1 MQAIPIEF
9 EHIPSLECSIGV
21 VSLYDVLRFM
31 AENFWKSSRIITEWG
46 LNAGFPIPPR
56 KALETVETLSNL
68 QRNISSLGLD
78 VSAKETKKLNVEMHR
93 AIADIQRL
101 PKEKQKAEFRKVSA
115 ELRSR
120 FDNLSSVIHSELE
133 SRLLYA
139 IAVGKTEY
147 CDPSWLCD
155 TPIFANFPYSFRE
168 FQCAG
173 RCYAYD
179 ECTAAVFHLMRVI
192 DSGLRLV
199 YESLGEV
206 YDARNWDGIAK
217 KIEREMVKKHQ
228 EKSEEWRK
236 KEPFYSGILT
246 DIRSIGRAH
255 RNPALHDIER
265 NYSDPDAKYL
275 IDVTKAFMCH
285 LAENGMKEAQ

>member
-1 MQAIPIEF
+1 MTPYCELDLRPWESCA
-9 EHIPSLECSIGV
+9 HGV
-21 VSLYDVLRFM
+21 VSLYEVLRFM
-31 AENFWKSSRIITEWG
+31 AENFWKASQIITEWG
-46 LNAGFPIPPR
+46 LNAGVGIPPR
-56 KALETVETLSNL
+56 KALETKETLTNL
-68 QRNISSLGLD
+68 QRNIGSLGLV
-78 VSAKETKKLNVEMHR
+78 VSARETHKLNIEMSR
-93 AIADIQRL
+93 AVIDIQRL
-101 PKEKQKAEFRKVSA
+101 PKEKQRSEFKKVST

-133 SRLLYA
+133 SRVLYA
-139 IAVGKTEY
+139 VQVEKEKY
-147 CDPSWLCD
+147 CDPHWLQD
-155 TPIFANFPYSFRE
+155 TPIFTSFPDAFRE

-199 YESLGEV
+199 YESLGQT

-217 KIEREMVKKHQ
+217 KIEKEMENKYQ
-228 EKSEEWRK
+228 DKSEDWK
-236 KEPFYSGILT
+236 KSEPFYSGVLT

-265 NYSDPDAKYL
+265 KYSDPEAKYL
-275 IDVTKAFMCH
+275 IDVTIAFMSH
-285 LAENGMKEAQ
+285 LAQHGMKEQ